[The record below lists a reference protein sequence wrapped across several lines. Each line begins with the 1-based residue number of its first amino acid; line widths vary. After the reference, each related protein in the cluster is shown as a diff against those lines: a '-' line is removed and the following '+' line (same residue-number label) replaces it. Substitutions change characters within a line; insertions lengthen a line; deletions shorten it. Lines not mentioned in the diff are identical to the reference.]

1 MGYFRI
7 ARRFEIETGHRLSR
21 HPEKCRFPH
30 GHSRVVEVVLR
41 AERLD
46 AADMVCDYKALK
58 RLVGSE
64 LEHYDHAMLLAADD
78 PFREVFAPFAERV
91 VLMQDGDPTTEVIAR
106 HLFGVIRAALGAGGV
121 VLAEAEPSAGGPN
134 GVVLERVRVWE
145 TSATWAEYVEG
156 D

>member
-58 RLVGSE
+58 RLVGRE
-64 LEHYDHAMLLAADD
+64 LERYDHAMLLAADD
-78 PFREVFAPFAERV
+78 PLREAFAPFAERV
-91 VLMQDGDPTTEVIAR
+91 VLLEEGDPTTEVIAR
-106 HLFGVIRAALGAGGV
+106 HLFGVIAAALVAGGV
-121 VLAEAEPSAGGPN
+121 VAGTQDTVAN
-134 GVVLERVRVWE
+134 QAGVVLERVRVWE
-145 TSATWAEYVEG
+145 TPATWAEYVDG

>member
-1 MGYFRI
+1 MFRI
-7 ARRFEIETGHRLSR
+7 AKQFEIEAGHRLSK

-30 GHSRVVEVVLR
+30 GHSYTIEVVIR
-41 AERLD
+41 SPRLD
-46 AADMVCDYKALK
+46 ENDMVCDYKALK
-58 RLVGSE
+58 RLVGRE
-64 LEHYDHAMLLAADD
+64 LERYDHAMLLAADD
-78 PFREVFAPFAERV
+78 PLREAFAPFAERV

-121 VLAEAEPSAGGPN
+121 VPAEGEPSAGAPK